1 MRAVEAAFNMG
12 RKLLV
17 VIVILILIPVAVLV
31 WLKFGKVPV
40 AVADKPFPQERLIVH
55 IPLEARIQRELVK
68 TPPVQ
73 ADEDSFVAGAHI
85 YSDRCAVCHGL
96 HGKPSTIGVHMY
108 PDAPALWQKH
118 PNSDVVGVSD
128 DPPAETYW
136 KVINGIRLTGMPSYK
151 QILSEKEAWQ
161 VSLLLANADKP
172 LPSTAVDILL
182 GETPIIPP
190 NIQLPTPVATPAKTK

>member
-73 ADEDSFVAGAHI
+73 ADEENLVAGAHI

-96 HGKPSTIGVHMY
+96 HGKPSTIGAHMY

-118 PNSDVVGVSD
+118 SNSEVVGVSD

-136 KVINGIRLTGMPSYK
+136 KVVNGIRLTGMPAYK

-172 LPSTAVDILL
+172 LPSTAVEILL

-190 NIQLPTPVATPAKTK
+190 SIQLPTPTATPAKGK